1 MNLGQKQFYDFIV
14 ARVGDEY
21 VEAAKDLLN
30 DNFRK
35 QDEGLFTTDDIL
47 DTQEA
52 LLPMIKPEAMN
63 EVGTAMALFASK
75 IQ

>member
-14 ARVGDEY
+14 ARVEDEF
-21 VEAAKDLLN
+21 VQAAKDLLS

-35 QDEGLFTTDDIL
+35 QDEGTFTTDDIL

-63 EVGTAMALFASK
+63 EAGTAMALFASRLV
-75 IQ
+75 